1 MIKGE
6 GGWSYLEFIIALMI
20 LSLLI
25 IIVYP
30 LFTVFKAAH
39 VEKRTHLQALWLG
52 QEAVER
58 QMAVRLEEREAEG
71 GETVHIKRDE
81 YEVSWRR
88 ERLET
93 ELDRVEVKV
102 RWQVGDSPR
111 ELHLERYIASQ

>member
-6 GGWSYLEFIIALMI
+6 GGWFYLELIIALTI
-20 LSLLI
+20 FSLLI

-30 LFTVFKAAH
+30 LFTVFKASDI
-39 VEKRTHLQALWLG
+39 EKRANLQALWLG

-58 QMAVRLEEREAEG
+58 QMAVPFQEREVEG
-71 GETVHIKRDE
+71 KETIRLDRDE

-88 ERLET
+88 ERMES

-102 RWQVGDSPR
+102 RWQVGDNRR
-111 ELHLERYIASQ
+111 ELHLERYIAPQ